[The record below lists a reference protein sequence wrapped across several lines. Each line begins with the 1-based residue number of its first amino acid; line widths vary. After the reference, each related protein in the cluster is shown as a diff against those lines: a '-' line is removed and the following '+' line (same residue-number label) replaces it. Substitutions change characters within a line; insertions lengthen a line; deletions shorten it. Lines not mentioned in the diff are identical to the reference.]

1 MTTVVIPFRRPARP
15 SPVVIAADTVA
26 RMARHVADHF
36 LACAD
41 RGVQAT
47 SISLS
52 VHLANEGWDCEEIN
66 TYLNAALRRARR
78 LVMEEARDG

>member
-1 MTTVVIPFRRPARP
+1 MTAVVIPFPRRARL
-15 SPVVIAADTVA
+15 SPVVMAADTVA

-47 SISLS
+47 RLSLS
-52 VHLANEGWDCEEIN
+52 VHLANEGWDCEEIS
-66 TYLNAALRRARR
+66 THLNAALRRARR